1 MITIYGTSTCSYCK
15 KAVELAKQY
24 KLEYEYKNI
33 NSKEYLDEIRA
44 MLPNIKTV
52 PQIYWNGKYVGGY
65 NDLALEI
72 ENTRGFGQE
81 GI

>member
-1 MITIYGTSTCSYCK
+1 
-15 KAVELAKQY
+15 
-24 KLEYEYKNI
+24 
-33 NSKEYLDEIRA
+33 
-44 MLPNIKTV
+44 MLPNIRTV